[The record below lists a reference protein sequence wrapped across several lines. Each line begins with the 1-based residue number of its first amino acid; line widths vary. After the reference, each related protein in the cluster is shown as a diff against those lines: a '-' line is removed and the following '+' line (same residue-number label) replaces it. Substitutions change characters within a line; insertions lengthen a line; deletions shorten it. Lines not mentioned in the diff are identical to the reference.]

1 MRSAIVPLS
10 MTKKCSN
17 NKIHLQPQI
26 WVLDINSYI
35 EA

>member
-1 MRSAIVPLS
+1 